1 MLFHLLFVNRSFQY
15 AFEGI
20 LFSRLLESL
29 ISFVFQN
36 IGEKSVAK
44 IHYPISLLS
53 VIASR
58 NIRLHFYFQY
68 GFRSSRW
75 TADLFLFD
83 RMAFNRSGAN
93 WAIAPDITKFFGR
106 VWHAGLLHK
115 IQCYGI
121 VPLRTLSMTE
131 LLIFFVSSE
140 VPLIDINLPYGLL

>member
-20 LFSRLLESL
+20 LFSRLLESF

-44 IHYPISLLS
+44 NHYPISLLS
-53 VIASR
+53 AIASR

-68 GFRSSRW
+68 VFRSSRW

-121 VPLRTLSMTE
+121 VPLRTE

-140 VPLIDINLPYGLL
+140 VPPIDINLPYGLL

>member
-1 MLFHLLFVNRSFQY
+1 MRLKEFCFPDCWKVSSHLCFR
-15 AFEGI
+15 I
-20 LFSRLLESL
+20 LGR
-29 ISFVFQN
+29 
-36 IGEKSVAK
+36 VAK
-44 IHYPISLLS
+44 NHYPISLLS

-58 NIRLHFYFQY
+58 NIRLHFHFQY

-93 WAIAPDITKFFGR
+93 WAITPDKLPKFFGR

-131 LLIFFVSSE
+131 LLMFFVSSE